1 MGRKIEVKETVNKDF
16 NFAKL
21 FLPPRQSGAHV
32 MCHACHTLDT
42 PLRSTLPNISLVME
56 FLGNFFSKFNF
67 EKLLSHE
74 ALVMGRVTATSNNQT
89 QLFK

>member
-1 MGRKIEVKETVNKDF
+1 
-16 NFAKL
+16 
-21 FLPPRQSGAHV
+21 

-42 PLRSTLPNISLVME
+42 PLKSTLLNLSLVME
-56 FLGNFFSKFNF
+56 FLGNFFSKFIF

-89 QLFK
+89 QLFN